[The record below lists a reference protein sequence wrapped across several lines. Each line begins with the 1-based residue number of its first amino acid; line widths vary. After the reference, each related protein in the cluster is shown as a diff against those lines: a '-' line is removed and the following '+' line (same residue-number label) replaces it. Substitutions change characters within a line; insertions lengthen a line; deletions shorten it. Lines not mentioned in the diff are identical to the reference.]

1 MNSNIGY
8 KIKILREQEN
18 LTQSELANLLN
29 VDVKLISE
37 YETNDV
43 SIPFSFIQSLCNH
56 FNLSLCYFET
66 KEREESASGDLIIAQ
81 KNGKLALFDLSQSI
95 FICPHKYDRIL
106 LSKTDYSIG
115 INYNGEEISQSEIIT
130 NSGEIIKIDSD
141 LVIGYRGG
149 FNEFDVAVAYKKSAN
164 SATFI
169 NPNGKTFNKE
179 YKVINYKSTH
189 DGLAPYFVCKVDIEK
204 GIEEYYTQS
213 LQPIDFN
220 YTSIDE
226 LLVKIERYGSVML
239 NNLDSSYL
247 VPPENYVKILIA
259 IDKFVIASLQTSSK
273 KFERYIISE
282 LFSVL
287 YFLSENV
294 RYASK
299 TIPISFPYHYKAYQ
313 REFIPNRI
321 ERNEVYKREQDLLDK
336 LLH

>member
-1 MNSNIGY
+1 MNSSVGY
-8 KIKILREQEN
+8 RIKLLREQEN
-18 LTQSELANLLN
+18 LTQSEFASLLN

-37 YETNDV
+37 YETNDN
-43 SIPFSFIQSLCNH
+43 SIPFCFIQSLCNH
-56 FNLSLCYFET
+56 FNLSLCYFE
-66 KEREESASGDLIIAQ
+66 KRENEESASGNLIIAQ
-81 KNGKLALFDLSQSI
+81 KNGKLALFDMSQSV

-106 LSKTDYSIG
+106 PSKTDYSIG
-115 INYNGEEISQSEIIT
+115 INYDGEEISQSEIIT
-130 NSGEIIKIDSD
+130 NNGDIVKVDSD
-141 LVIGYRGG
+141 LAIGYRGG
-149 FNEFDVAVAYKKSAN
+149 FNEFDVAIAYKKSTN

-169 NPNGKTFNKE
+169 RPNGKTFNKE
-179 YKVINYKSTH
+179 YRVINYKSTH
-189 DGLAPYFVCKVDIEK
+189 EGLPPYFACKIDIEK

-220 YTSIDE
+220 YTNIDE

-259 IDKFVIASLQTSSK
+259 IDKFIIASLQSSNK

-282 LFSVL
+282 LFSTL
-287 YFLSENV
+287 YFLTENV
-294 RYASK
+294 HHASK
-299 TIPISFPYHYKAYQ
+299 TIPISFPYYYKAYQ

-321 ERNEVYKREQDLLDK
+321 ERNEAFKREQDLLDK